1 MPALPQHV
9 LKAKLAAALPK
20 GTAFLTG
27 DETRPAMA
35 TIPGFGTARFYL
47 WTVTHVASSDRP
59 ADEFKIQLIL
69 PGQPRKKRGSLV
81 YDAVDAVP
89 TFLLG
94 YSPDFGVFVAWEA
107 RFHADF
113 SFSKA
118 VQVQEGLLSEAR
130 RTGWAVASPRSVRR
144 GGGDE
149 EVRVA
154 CTSGNLLHL
163 MKQSR
168 LADARS
174 LEGSEREAVLLES
187 TPNPNIAVVPT
198 TRTPTEPA
206 ETIRRRIAL
215 ERLER
220 DHRFAPLVGAQ
231 YDFACAV
238 CSTQLNIVEG
248 AHIVPACEP
257 QGVDEVWNGVS
268 LCPNHH
274 KLFDAKVYIIR
285 PSLDIVIDNDAVEF
299 FRKCNR
305 SSGLDDL
312 LLRYAGHKIRRP
324 AFFGRNSELTSRM
337 KRALKVRMSS
347 AAL

>member
-20 GTAFLTG
+20 GTMFLSD
-27 DETRPAMA
+27 DETRPALA
-35 TIPGFGTARFYL
+35 TIPDFGRARFYL
-47 WTVTHVASSDRP
+47 WTVTHVESSDRP
-59 ADEFKIQLIL
+59 VDEFKIQLIL
-69 PGQPRKKRGSLV
+69 PGQVRGERDVL
-81 YDAVDAVP
+81 DLDAVP

-113 SFSKA
+113 SYSKA
-118 VQVQEGLLSEAR
+118 VQVQENVLSEAR
-130 RTGWAVASPRSVRR
+130 RTGWAVASPRTMR
-144 GGGDE
+144 GSRGDE

-163 MKQSR
+163 MRQFYQ
-168 LADARS
+168 ADAS
-174 LEGSEREAVLLES
+174 GLQGDDREAFLLES
-187 TPNPNIAVVPT
+187 TPNITVVPASAM
-198 TRTPTEPA
+198 PAHPA
-206 ETIRRRIAL
+206 ETIRRRITL

-257 QGVDEVWNGVS
+257 EGADEVWNGVS

-274 KLFDAKVYIIR
+274 RLFDAKVYVIR
-285 PSLDIVIDNDAVEF
+285 PSLEIAIDYDAIHF
-299 FRKCNR
+299 FRESNR
-305 SSGLDDL
+305 SIGLDDV
-312 LLRYAGHKIRRP
+312 LLRYAGLSIRRP
-324 AFFGRNSELTSRM
+324 AFFGRDSALTSHM
-337 KRALKVRMSS
+337 QWALDVRMTS

>member
-9 LKAKLAAALPK
+9 LKAKLAAALPAA
-20 GTAFLTG
+20 TTFRTG
-27 DETRPAMA
+27 DETRPALA
-35 TIPGFGTARFYL
+35 TIPGFGKARFYL
-47 WTVTHVASSDRP
+47 WTVTHVESSDRP

-69 PGQPRKKRGSLV
+69 PGQARGDRGDLELE
-81 YDAVDAVP
+81 AVP

-113 SFSKA
+113 SYSKA
-118 VQVQEGLLSEAR
+118 VQVQENLLSEAR
-130 RTGWAVASPRSVRR
+130 RAGWAVASPRTMR
-144 GGGDE
+144 GSGGDE

-163 MKQSR
+163 MQQFR
-168 LADARS
+168 QADAS
-174 LEGSEREAVLLES
+174 GLQGDGREAFLLEA
-187 TPNPNIAVVPT
+187 TPNITVVPAT
-198 TRTPTEPA
+198 AMPAPPA

-215 ERLER
+215 ERIER

-248 AHIVPACEP
+248 AHIIPACEP
-257 QGVDEVWNGVS
+257 QGVDEVWNGVY
-268 LCPNHH
+268 
-274 KLFDAKVYIIR
+274 VIR
-285 PSLDIVIDNDAVEF
+285 PTLTIAIDNDAVEF
-299 FRKCNR
+299 FRECNR
-305 SSGLDDL
+305 SSGLDDV
-312 LLRYAGHKIRRP
+312 LLRYDGSQIRKP
-324 AFFGRNSELTSRM
+324 TFFDRDRTLTSHM
-337 KRALKVRMSS
+337 KKALEVRMAS

>member
-1 MPALPQHV
+1 MPALPQRV
-9 LKAKLAAALPK
+9 LKAKLAAALPA
-20 GTAFLTG
+20 GTTFRTG
-27 DETRPAMA
+27 DETRPALA
-35 TIPGFGTARFYL
+35 TIPGFGKARCYL
-47 WTVTHVASSDRP
+47 WTVTHVESSDRP

-69 PGQPRKKRGSLV
+69 PGQTRGDRGDLEL
-81 YDAVDAVP
+81 DTVP

-113 SFSKA
+113 SYSKA
-118 VQVQEGLLSEAR
+118 VQVQENLLSEAR
-130 RTGWAVASPRSVRR
+130 RTGWAVASPRTMR
-144 GGGDE
+144 GSGGDE

-163 MKQSR
+163 MQQFR
-168 LADARS
+168 QADGIG
-174 LEGSEREAVLLES
+174 LQGDDREAFLLEA
-187 TPNPNIAVVPT
+187 TPNITVVPAT
-198 TRTPTEPA
+198 AMPAPPA

-215 ERLER
+215 ERIER

-248 AHIVPACEP
+248 AHIIPACEP

-274 KLFDAKVYIIR
+274 RLFDAKVYVIR
-285 PSLDIVIDNDAVEF
+285 PTLKIAIDNDAVEF
-299 FRKCNR
+299 FRECNR
-305 SSGLDDL
+305 SSGLDDV
-312 LLRYAGHKIRRP
+312 LLRYDGSQIRMPR
-324 AFFGRNSELTSRM
+324 FFGRDRALTSHM
-337 KRALKVRMSS
+337 KRALEVRMAS

>member
-9 LKAKLAAALPK
+9 LKAKLTAALPA
-20 GTAFLTG
+20 GTTFHTG
-27 DETRPAMA
+27 DETRPALV
-35 TIPGFGTARFYL
+35 TIPDFGRARFYL
-47 WTVTHVASSDRP
+47 WTVTHVESSDRP

-69 PGQPRKKRGSLV
+69 PGQARRERDSL
-81 YDAVDAVP
+81 DLDSMP

-113 SFSKA
+113 AYSKA
-118 VQVQEGLLSEAR
+118 VQVQKNLLSEAR
-130 RTGWAVASPRSVRR
+130 RTGWAVASPRTMSS
-144 GGGDE
+144 GDK

-163 MKQSR
+163 MQQVHQ
-168 LADARS
+168 ADAHG
-174 LEGSEREAVLLES
+174 LQGYDREAFLLES
-187 TPNPNIAVVPT
+187 TPNITFVPAT
-198 TRTPTEPA
+198 TMPAHPA
-206 ETIRRRIAL
+206 ETIRRRITL
-215 ERLER
+215 ERIKR

-248 AHIVPACEP
+248 AHIIPACEP
-257 QGVDEVWNGVS
+257 HGVDEVWNGVS

-274 KLFDAKVYIIR
+274 RLFDAKVYVIR
-285 PSLDIVIDNDAVEF
+285 PTLKIAIDNDAVEF

-305 SSGLDDL
+305 SNGLDDV
-312 LLRYAGHKIRRP
+312 LLRYDGTQIRKP
-324 AFFGRNSELTSRM
+324 AFFGRDLKLTSLM
-337 KRALKVRMSS
+337 KRALAVRTAS